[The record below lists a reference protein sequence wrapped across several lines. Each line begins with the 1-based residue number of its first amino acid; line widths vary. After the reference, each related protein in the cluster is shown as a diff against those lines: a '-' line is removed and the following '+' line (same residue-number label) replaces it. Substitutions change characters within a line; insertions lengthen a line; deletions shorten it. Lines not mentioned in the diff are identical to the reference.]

1 LAVNR
6 YLDDP
11 TGTYREAVL
20 GDRDA
25 FAAMVD
31 HFQPRLEAYLKSR
44 IDARIASRLGPADV
58 VQELYLQRLK
68 WADRHRT
75 LGNELLPR
83 PLPTCSKG
91 AFAWLRRIAQRRLI
105 DCHRRY
111 FGSRKRDPAKE
122 ASLRSDGADGGGL
135 EWLQDGMASSP
146 STYVRAEENR
156 QRWMLWIERLSP
168 KYEVVLK
175 LKFFEKL
182 STPEIAERLGLQE
195 AAVSKRIVR
204 GLRHLRDIL
213 PDDFRQI
220 P

>member
-1 LAVNR
+1 MNR

-11 TGTYREAVL
+11 TGTYRQAVL
-20 GDRDA
+20 GDHDA

-68 WADRHRT
+68 WADRRRS
-75 LGNELLPR
+75 LSDRLLPG

-91 AFAWLRRIAQRRLI
+91 AFGWLRRIASRRLI

-122 ASLRSDGADGGGL
+122 ASLRNDGSDGGGL

-146 STYVRAEENR
+146 STYLRASENR
-156 QRWMLWIERLSP
+156 QRWVLWMERLSP

-195 AAVSKRIVR
+195 ATVSKRIVR
-204 GLRHLRDIL
+204 GLQRLREIL
-213 PDDFRQI
+213 PTDFLQL